1 MVKVVTVEQMRAI
14 EKATDAAGVSYD
26 EMMQRAGRAVA
37 EVVKQILGEE
47 SAGKRVAVLVG
58 PGNNGGDGLVA
69 ARILRQET
77 QAEVGCYLL
86 KPRAEDDKV
95 FVAARDA
102 GVFIAVAADDQRWR
116 VLKNLVGAADVVIDA
131 LLGTGARLP
140 ITGDMEKLLKNAATA
155 LERLPFG
162 SAEPQVPILWP
173 AAPAPPTPRRPMI
186 VAVDCPSG
194 LDCDTGA
201 LDPLTIPA
209 DFTVTFAAVK
219 RGQLAFPGA
228 AAVGELIVAD
238 IGTPP
243 DLPELTAI
251 PVEMATG
258 HGVGGLLPPR
268 PRDAHKGT
276 FGRVVVLAGSVNYT
290 GAAVLAAEAAYRV
303 GAGLVT
309 LAVPEAIQPVLAAH
323 LREATWLLLPHD
335 MGVLN
340 ADALEVLHEEVGE
353 YDALLLGPGLG
364 RAEPVAEFVRGFFEG
379 PEQAKKGSIGFVA
392 PARAE
397 GSASRLEVRSPL
409 VVDADGLNL
418 LAEIER
424 WWELLPEGTILTP
437 HPGEMARL
445 SGLDRQAIQADRLG
459 VAAQKAGEWGCVVVL
474 KGAFTVVA
482 DPGGRVVVVPFA
494 TDALATAGTGD
505 VLAGCIAGLLAQHV
519 PPFEAAVAGAYLHGL
534 AGRLAAERITSRA
547 VVAGD
552 VLAALPAAF
561 ARLEAR

>member
-37 EVVKQILGEE
+37 EVVRQILGEG

-86 KPRAEDDKV
+86 KPRTEDDKV

-116 VLKNLVGAADVVIDA
+116 VLKNLVSAADVVIDA

-155 LERLPFG
+155 LGRSPFG
-162 SAEPQVPILWP
+162 PTESETPMIWP
-173 AAPAPPTPRRPMI
+173 AAPTSPAPRRPVI

-209 DFTVTFAAVK
+209 DFTVTFAAAK
-219 RGQLAFPGA
+219 RGQLTFPGA

-243 DLPELTAI
+243 DLPELAAI
-251 PVEMATG
+251 SVEMATG
-258 HGVGGLLPPR
+258 REVGGLLPPR

-340 ADALEVLHEEVGE
+340 ADALEVLHEELGE

-392 PARAE
+392 PAHAG
-397 GSASRLEVRSPL
+397 GSTDRLEVRSPL
-409 VVDADGLNL
+409 VIDADGLNL
-418 LAEIER
+418 LAEIEH

-445 SGLDRQAIQADRLG
+445 SGLDREAIQADRLG
-459 VAAQKAGEWGCVVVL
+459 IAARKAEEWGCVVVL

-482 DPGGRVVVVPFA
+482 DPGGRVVVMPFA

-505 VLAGCIAGLLAQHV
+505 VLAGCIAGLLAQRV

-534 AGRLAAERITSRA
+534 AGRLAAERIPSRS
-547 VVAGD
+547 VIAGD

-561 ARLEAR
+561 TRLEAC